1 MTSRLRRVLVL
12 ASAAICVFAAAA
24 IILLRVIPG
33 PHKDSDYLVIGT
45 LATFASLAVVFVLLL
60 TTYLRDP
67 TAFFKRRK
75 S

>member
-1 MTSRLRRVLVL
+1 MTSHQRRVLVL
-12 ASAAICVFAAAA
+12 AAAAMCVFAAVAT
-24 IILLRVIPG
+24 ILLRVIPS

-45 LATFASLAVVFVLLL
+45 LATFAALLVVFVVLL
-60 TTYLRDP
+60 TTFWRDP